1 MNVQQRIESDGTDS
15 SSSSADASSD
25 SSDSSSS
32 DASSA
37 TGLGSKT
44 YTVDYT
50 GYKTALFNDIFNVS
64 AEKKHYLPKWKLL
77 NCSFYF
83 VFQLLDSNQHIAR
96 SKHIVK

>member
-1 MNVQQRIESDGTDS
+1 MQQRIESDGSDS
-15 SSSSADASSD
+15 SSSSDADASSV

-64 AEKKHYLPKWKLL
+64 AKNHLTP
-77 NCSFYF
+77 
-83 VFQLLDSNQHIAR
+83 Q
-96 SKHIVK
+96 